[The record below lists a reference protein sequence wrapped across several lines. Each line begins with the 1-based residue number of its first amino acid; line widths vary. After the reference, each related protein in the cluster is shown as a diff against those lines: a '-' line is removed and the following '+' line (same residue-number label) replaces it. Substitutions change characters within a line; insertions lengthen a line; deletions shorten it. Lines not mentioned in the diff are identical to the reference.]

1 MGLVERSCKASSEF
15 HGLEVRRDDDL
26 PGVETLLLTK
36 IASDGRGLTATV
48 LPGGELNGPAAS
60 VVDLAASVF
69 ALPRAGVP
77 GFTLA
82 VGARPVLGLEGIGLV

>member
-1 MGLVERSCKASSEF
+1 MGLAEGSCKASSEF
-15 HGLEVRRDDDL
+15 HGLEVRGDDDL
-26 PGVETLLLTK
+26 PGIETLPLTK
-36 IASDGRGLTATV
+36 IASGGDGLTATA
-48 LPGGELNGPAAS
+48 LPGGELNGAAAS